1 MTRKREDILIRDEGT
16 IVALSPVTKRGR
28 AWVDDNI
35 QAEPWQW
42 LGGALCVDHRLAQD
56 IIEGMAG
63 DGLRLAQ
70 A

>member
-1 MTRKREDILIRDEGT
+1 MRKADILIRDEGT

-28 AWVDDNI
+28 AWVDDNL

-42 LGGALCVDHRLAQD
+42 LGGALCVDHRMAQD
-56 IIEGMAG
+56 IINGMTM
-63 DGLRLAQ
+63 DGLTFAQ